1 MKRYGATH
9 TVFFRWLMENSK
21 IKARLESAMDEKNA
35 IFFQKISPTAKNVTG
50 VRVPFIRKLAKEIVK
65 DNGKDFLESYV
76 VYSHEEFLLYG
87 IVIAYMKAPLEE
99 KFTYLEKYIPKI
111 YDWSGCDIVIS
122 SFKFKEHE
130 LGRVYDFIM
139 KYRFSKNEY
148 ETRFMIVMLL
158 NAFIRE
164 EYLDN
169 IKEILETETFDKYY
183 TQMAA
188 AWLIS
193 VMFVKYR
200 DYTLNYLYNNKLDDF
215 TYNKALQKIR
225 ESLRV
230 TKQDK
235 ELIKTLKR

>member
-1 MKRYGATH
+1 
-9 TVFFRWLMENSK
+9 MENSE
-21 IKARLESAMDEKNA
+21 IKARLESAKDEKNA

-50 VRVPFIRKLAKEIVK
+50 VRVPFIRKLAKEIIK

-87 IVIAYMKAPLEE
+87 IVIAYIKIPLEE

-130 LGRVYDFIM
+130 LSRVYDFIM

-158 NAFIRE
+158 DAFIRE

>member
-1 MKRYGATH
+1 MDNI
-9 TVFFRWLMENSK
+9 E
-21 IKARLESAMDEKNA
+21 IKERMIFAKDEKNA
-35 IFFQKISPTAKNVTG
+35 LFFQKISPTAKNVTG
-50 VRVPFIRKLAKEIVK
+50 VRIPFLRKLAKEIVK
-65 DNGKDFLESYV
+65 ANGKNFLENYV
-76 VYSHEEFLLYG
+76 VDTHEEFLLYG
-87 IVIAYMKAPLEE
+87 IVLGYIKIPLEE
-99 KFTYLEKYIPKI
+99 KFAFLEKFVPKI

-130 LGRVYDFIM
+130 LKQVYEFIM
-139 KYRFSKNEY
+139 QYRYSKNEY

-158 NAFIRE
+158 VNFIRE

-169 IKEILETETFDKYY
+169 IKEILETEKFDKYY
-183 TQMAA
+183 TQMAS

-200 DYTLNYLYNNKLDDF
+200 DYTLDYLYNNNLDDF

-235 ELIKTLKR
+235 ELMKTLKR

>member
-1 MKRYGATH
+1 
-9 TVFFRWLMENSK
+9 MENSE
-21 IKARLESAMDEKNA
+21 IKARLGSAMDEKNA

-65 DNGKDFLESYV
+65 DIGKDFLESYV

-139 KYRFSKNEY
+139 KYRNSCHEY

-235 ELIKTLKR
+235 ELIKTLKREN

>member
-1 MKRYGATH
+1 
-9 TVFFRWLMENSK
+9 MENSE
-21 IKARLESAMDEKNA
+21 IKARLESAKDEKNA

-65 DNGKDFLESYV
+65 DNGKDFLEIENYIIDT
-76 VYSHEEFLLYG
+76 HEDFLLYG
-87 IVIAYMKAPLEE
+87 IVIAYIKAPLEE
-99 KFTYLEKYIPKI
+99 KFAMLEKYIPQI

-122 SFKFKEHE
+122 SFKFKENE
-130 LGRVYDFIM
+130 LIRVYDFIM
-139 KYRFSKNEY
+139 KYRNSCHEY

-158 NAFIRE
+158 NSFIRE
-164 EYLDN
+164 EYLDK
-169 IKEILETETFDKYY
+169 IKDILETETFYKYY

-200 DYTLNYLYNNKLDDF
+200 EYTLNYLKHNSLDDF
-215 TYNKALQKIR
+215 THNKALQKIR

-230 TKQDK
+230 SKSDK

>member
-1 MKRYGATH
+1 
-9 TVFFRWLMENSK
+9 MENSE
-21 IKARLESAMDEKNA
+21 IKARLESAKDEKNA

-235 ELIKTLKR
+235 ELIKTLKREN